1 MALLWVSIAL
11 MTALMLLFFILP
23 VHFSRKSD
31 DHLELS
37 ELNTRVFNEHL
48 AQLEQD
54 LSENIIDQQDFDAQK
69 RELEDRYILDMDGLD
84 SSSSKVS
91 SKSSMVVLLVAGLIS
106 VVSSVAI
113 YYKLGA
119 TEELEMAESLEKV
132 KGLSEQ
138 ELLARMEKQL
148 ESNPNNLEGQLL
160 LARTYLT
167 LGRSA
172 DAVKPLTTALELAEG
187 AEGEAMISAQ
197 LAQAIYFSDPSF
209 IPEKAEAL
217 IARSLELDPQEPTAL
232 GVSGIFAFEQG
243 KYELAIQ
250 QWQKILALIEEGPNA
265 ESLRQGI
272 KTARAKLAEQNG
284 EAPAASLT
292 ASDSEPV
299 VIKVAVG
306 VSDEVRDAFDPAT
319 RVFVYARHATGPKM
333 PLSIQSLNLDALPV
347 SLQLDD
353 STSMGGMAKLSDAET
368 VQVVARISVSGS
380 AMPSEGDLQVMS
392 KPIDL
397 TAVPEVVVLELKK

>member
-397 TAVPEVVVLELKK
+397 TAVPDVVVLELKK